1 MITINTKPSY
11 QDFNT
16 LDSFVEANN
25 IFLESIGYDADTLQ
39 DLRSRGINTPKDL
52 AKDEAIDAYV
62 EICKAVEGYSP
73 STEGL
78 SLEAL
83 ENKIAQLQGAY

>member
-78 SLEAL
+78 SLQVL
-83 ENKIAQLQGAY
+83 EEKISQLQGS